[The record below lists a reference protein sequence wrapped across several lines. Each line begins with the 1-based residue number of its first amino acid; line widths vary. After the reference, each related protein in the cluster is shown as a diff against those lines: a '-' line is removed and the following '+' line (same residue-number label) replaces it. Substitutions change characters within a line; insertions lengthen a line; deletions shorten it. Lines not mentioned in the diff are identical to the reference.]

1 MGVQFAKY
9 GMLTSV
15 VFGSPTARELKIAT
29 TGLLV
34 YDTETRNESKKTAYR
49 KVRSLCSI
57 CERAGIE
64 IVYKKIDST
73 LRGNLGAELEALLNI
88 FRHRS
93 VIVCPTYPEY
103 QRTIVNGHLLIR
115 GVPVDKTKF
124 ANDPVSPVRSSNVK
138 ALVSTQTTE
147 RVANIPLTIVRRG
160 PRYIEKA
167 IRQLRKRRVRIIC
180 ADAENRADLKSIA
193 NASLR
198 SHVIPCGSAGLAEEI
213 AAGLQPVRQ
222 KIMVLSAS
230 TNEATLNE
238 LRRSGKYPRAL
249 LIKANAAVLAGRSRN
264 IEIRRIRRLVEK
276 AFDSRDVVLVCSAL
290 YKTDFDPKLV
300 SQEPISRRFRDPI
313 TNGLATAVSPLALS
327 GSVDAIM
334 LTGGEMAAAF
344 LKRIQARGLRLESEI
359 LAGIPIGIVMSG
371 RAAGL
376 RVVTKAG
383 GFGFRG
389 SMRQI
394 LDSLMSTEALK

>member
-1 MGVQFAKY
+1 MGVQFAKH
-9 GMLTSV
+9 GMSTSV

-29 TGLLV
+29 GLLV
-34 YDTETRNESKKTAYR
+34 HDTETRNESKKTAYR
-49 KVRSLCSI
+49 KVRSLCSL
-57 CERAGIE
+57 CQRAGTE

-73 LRGNLGAELEALLNI
+73 LRGNLGAELKALLDV
-88 FRHRS
+88 FKQLS

-115 GVPVDKTKF
+115 GVPVDKTQF
-124 ANDPVSPVRSSNVK
+124 ANDPTSPVRSSDVK
-138 ALVSTQTTE
+138 ALVSMQTTE
-147 RVANIPLTIVRRG
+147 RVANIPLTIVRKG
-160 PRYIEKA
+160 SRYIEKA
-167 IRQLRKRRVRIIC
+167 IRQLRNRGVRIIC

-193 NASLR
+193 NASFR

-213 AAGLQPVRQ
+213 ATGLQPVRP

-238 LRRSGKYPRAL
+238 LRRSGKYPRTL
-249 LIKANAAVLAGRSRN
+249 LIKAKAAVLAGSSRN
-264 IEIRRIRRLVEK
+264 IEIRRIRRLVEQ
-276 AFDSRDVVLVCSAL
+276 ALESRDVVLVCSAL
-290 YKTDFDPKLV
+290 YNTDFDPELGSQKLM
-300 SQEPISRRFRDPI
+300 SRRSRYSI
-313 TNGLATAVSPLALS
+313 TDGLAASVSPLALS
-327 GSVDAIM
+327 GSVDAIL

-344 LKRIQARGLRLESEI
+344 LDRIQARGLRLESEI
-359 LAGIPIGIVMSG
+359 LPGIPIGTVMSG

-383 GFGFRG
+383 GFGLRG

-394 LDSLMSTEALK
+394 LDSLISAEAK